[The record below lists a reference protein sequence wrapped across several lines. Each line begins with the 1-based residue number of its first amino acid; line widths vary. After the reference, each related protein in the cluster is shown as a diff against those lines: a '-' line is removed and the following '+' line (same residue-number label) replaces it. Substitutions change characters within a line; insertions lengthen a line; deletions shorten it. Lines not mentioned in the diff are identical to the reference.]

1 MAHKLKTRLIHAG
14 RGAAR
19 DIGPVNPPVM
29 RASTILFDSITTWR
43 DARKR
48 RETERLL
55 SYGARGTETAFALE
69 ELITEL
75 EGGYRAQ
82 LFPTGL
88 AAIAVTIMG
97 YARAGG
103 HVLFADSV
111 YAPVRTI
118 CSHFLKPNNISYDF
132 FKTDGSD
139 FEEKLRPETQL
150 VFAESPGSLL
160 YEMLDL
166 PEICRIAHERGIP
179 VAVDNTWG
187 SGWLYNPLELGAD
200 VSVIAATKYLCGHSD
215 VMMGIMVANEKAWKQ
230 IGELPEA
237 LGQVSSADDASL
249 VLRGMRTLSTRLA
262 VHGQSAM
269 TVAKWL
275 QQRPEVKKVYYPGL
289 ADHPRND
296 LYERDCKGGNGLL
309 TIELK
314 PEYTLAQ
321 AETFIDSLALFGI
334 GASWGGYEGLVLPAN
349 VTGARSAT
357 DWSGH
362 GQFIRFHIGLEDVSD
377 LLADLEQGINT
388 LNK

>member
-150 VFAESPGSLL
+150 VV
-160 YEMLDL
+160 
-166 PEICRIAHERGIP
+166 CRITGI
-179 VAVDNTWG
+179 V
-187 SGWLYNPLELGAD
+187 
-200 VSVIAATKYLCGHSD
+200 
-215 VMMGIMVANEKAWKQ
+215 
-230 IGELPEA
+230 
-237 LGQVSSADDASL
+237 
-249 VLRGMRTLSTRLA
+249 
-262 VHGQSAM
+262 
-269 TVAKWL
+269 TV
-275 QQRPEVKKVYYPGL
+275 
-289 ADHPRND
+289 
-296 LYERDCKGGNGLL
+296 
-309 TIELK
+309 
-314 PEYTLAQ
+314 
-321 AETFIDSLALFGI
+321 
-334 GASWGGYEGLVLPAN
+334 
-349 VTGARSAT
+349 
-357 DWSGH
+357 
-362 GQFIRFHIGLEDVSD
+362 
-377 LLADLEQGINT
+377 
-388 LNK
+388 